1 MTGEVNE
8 VGETPAN
15 QRIDG
20 FTIDLRRPD
29 RVSVVGVIHSQA
41 GESGSHQ
48 QVIFREDSLYAVINF
63 GSDLLILI
71 EVYSAQFVA
80 SLNPMQI
87 LRWKIVSVFTEQIR
101 TPGTGSF

>member
-1 MTGEVNE
+1 MTGKVDE

-29 RVSVVGVIHSQA
+29 RVSVIGVIHGQT
-41 GESGSHQ
+41 GERGGHE
-48 QVIFREDSLYAVINF
+48 QVLFREDSLYAVINF

-71 EVYSAQFVA
+71 EVYGAQFVA
-80 SLNPMQI
+80 SFNPA
-87 LRWKIVSVFTEQIR
+87 
-101 TPGTGSF
+101 